1 MSNLLNVASRALM
14 ANQTALSTTGQN
26 IANANTVGYSRQSAV
41 LQSVAG
47 QYTGSGYIGKGV
59 EVADITRS
67 HSQFLTRQAVQ
78 SQSVAAMDST
88 RADRLAALE
97 DVFPSGTS
105 GMGAAMSDM
114 LNAFSDV
121 ATTPNDMTARNVVLS
136 RADEM
141 AARFTH
147 AQTQLDDLQ
156 RGVNS
161 GLADSVKAINSLA
174 GRVAALN
181 EQIAL
186 SQGSGHAPND
196 LLDQRDQMV
205 REIGAQVQVSTVA
218 SDDGSLNVFIG
229 SQALVL
235 GASTSK
241 MTLQTADG
249 GTSGL
254 ALERA
259 MLSSPIDESMLSGG
273 KVAGLLRFQND
284 DLTAARDG
292 LGRMALTVATE
303 VNRQN
308 RLGVDLEGHAGNGL
322 FRDIAIPDAAAGLAN
337 TGNAVV
343 TAQVGDASGL
353 AASGYE
359 IKFGAGGAFEVKRLS
374 DGKATQFAGPMPA
387 VVDGLRLD
395 IASGAA
401 AAGDTFT
408 LQPYAAAAG
417 AMGVALTSP
426 RELAAASPVEAR
438 PAATNKGSIAIGTIA
453 ATAQDANLRA
463 PVTLTFNANGTFDV
477 AGSGTGNPSGVAYAS
492 GQPISYNGWTLSLSG
507 TPKAGDTVTVQ
518 ATTSGYATLNAGNAN
533 AILALRDKPVFD
545 GAPMVDGYAGLI
557 AQVGVR
563 SQSAQYAADVSGAI
577 ASSTETQRANQDG
590 VNLDEEAANL
600 LQFQQ
605 AYQASAKMIQVA
617 QNLFDTLLQNMR

>member
-1 MSNLLNVASRALM
+1 
-14 ANQTALSTTGQN
+14 
-26 IANANTVGYSRQSAV
+26 
-41 LQSVAG
+41 
-47 QYTGSGYIGKGV
+47 
-59 EVADITRS
+59 
-67 HSQFLTRQAVQ
+67 
-78 SQSVAAMDST
+78 
-88 RADRLAALE
+88 
-97 DVFPSGTS
+97 
-105 GMGAAMSDM
+105 
-114 LNAFSDV
+114 
-121 ATTPNDMTARNVVLS
+121 
-136 RADEM
+136 
-141 AARFTH
+141 
-147 AQTQLDDLQ
+147 
-156 RGVNS
+156 
-161 GLADSVKAINSLA
+161 
-174 GRVAALN
+174 
-181 EQIAL
+181 
-186 SQGSGHAPND
+186 
-196 LLDQRDQMV
+196 
-205 REIGAQVQVSTVA
+205 
-218 SDDGSLNVFIG
+218 
-229 SQALVL
+229 
-235 GASTSK
+235 
-241 MTLQTADG
+241 
-249 GTSGL
+249 
-254 ALERA
+254 
-259 MLSSPIDESMLSGG
+259 
-273 KVAGLLRFQND
+273 
-284 DLTAARDG
+284 
-292 LGRMALTVATE
+292 MALTVATE

-322 FRDIAIPDAAAGLAN
+322 FRDIAIPNAAAGLAN

-426 RELAAASPVEAR
+426 RELAAASPVEAS

-518 ATTSGYATLNAGNAN
+518 ATTSGYATLNAGNAD
-533 AILALRDKPVFD
+533 ALAALRDKTMYD
-545 GAPMVDGYAGLI
+545 GSPMSDGYAGMI
-557 AQVGVR
+557 SEIGTRVQGASYSASV
-563 SQSAQYAADVSGAI
+563 SQSISNSLDSSVSTV
-577 ASSTETQRANQDG
+577 SG
-590 VNLDEEAANL
+590 VNLDEEAAKL